1 MKIGVLG
8 GIGVEATGYFYLSL
22 IKRLQESGS
31 IKSNLDYP
39 NLIINS
45 IPAPELHLEEHD
57 RHEIVEPY
65 INGIKELAKL
75 QPDFMIMVCN
85 TIHLYLDVIKA
96 KSGYTNFL
104 SLKDIVKSALDEK
117 RPKKICVLGTGLTIT
132 RGLYNF
138 EEYEYVILSEEEQ
151 ETLCDVVVAFNRD
164 GSSPDNM
171 KIFKEKLLEIV
182 RNKQSDGAEM
192 FLLACTEISEILTKE
207 SIPSMD
213 TLELLIDAVS
223 HKIITTSNH

>member
-22 IKRLQESGS
+22 IKRLQESGM
-31 IKSNLDYP
+31 IKSNTDYP

-45 IPAPELHLEEHD
+45 VPAPELHLEEHD
-57 RHEIVEPY
+57 RPEIVEPY
-65 INGIKELAKL
+65 INGIRALSKME
-75 QPDFMIMVCN
+75 PDFMVMVCN
-85 TIHLYLDVIKA
+85 TIHLYLDTIKE

-104 SLKDIVKSALDEK
+104 SLKDIVKNALDET
-117 RPKKICVLGTGLTIT
+117 RPRKICVLGTGLTVS

-138 EEYEYVILSEEEQ
+138 DEYDYIVLSEAEQ
-151 ETLCDVVVAFNRD
+151 DTLCDVVVAFNRD
-164 GSSPDNM
+164 GSSPEHM
-171 KIFKEKLLEIV
+171 KVFKETLMGIV
-182 RNKQSDGAEM
+182 RNKQAQGAEM

-213 TLELLIDAVS
+213 TLELLIDAVA
-223 HKIITTSNH
+223 HKVIAASK